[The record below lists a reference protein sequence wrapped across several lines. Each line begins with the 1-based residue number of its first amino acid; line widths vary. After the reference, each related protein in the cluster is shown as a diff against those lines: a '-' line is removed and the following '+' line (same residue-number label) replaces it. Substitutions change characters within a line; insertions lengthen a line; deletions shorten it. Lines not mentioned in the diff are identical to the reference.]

1 MKNKF
6 WIAVIIIANVMNV
19 MLGIQFLSS
28 RYDPQKEDASKAID
42 SCFYKA
48 KNNLSNPDIAVLHRD
63 DSYVILTTNKNVMI
77 AVASITGKNALG
89 NSKTVSIS
97 CTTQKINGNIE
108 TGRMVILDDAK

>member
-1 MKNKF
+1 MKCNLHY
-6 WIAVIIIANVMNV
+6 VL
-19 MLGIQFLSS
+19 MLIVGVSILGGIQFMSNK
-28 RYDPQKEDASKAID
+28 YDPQKEDARKAID

-48 KNNLSNPDIAVLHRD
+48 KNNLSYPDTATLHRD
-63 DSYVILTTNKNVMI
+63 DSYVILTTNRNVMI
-77 AVASITGKNALG
+77 AVASISGKNALN